1 FFFFQAEDG
10 IRDFHVTGVQTCAL
24 PISQG
29 EADPTSSDRPKL
41 AQTQAQLVADATR
54 GWREGE
60 YYAVGRMPVT
70 LGGGF
75 ERRGGKYSFSALETL
90 LLLPKLKG
98 DVETPTGIPGG
109 TIKINSFA
117 MRSVTELGFDYWVIE
132 QVSAGL
138 RSWLVYD
145 VID

>member
-1 FFFFQAEDG
+1 
-10 IRDFHVTGVQTCAL
+10 
-24 PISQG
+24 
-29 EADPTSSDRPKL
+29 
-41 AQTQAQLVADATR
+41 
-54 GWREGE
+54 
-60 YYAVGRMPVT
+60 
-70 LGGGF
+70 

-145 VID
+145 VIDAVEFDADTDVTQPSPLQLALEPRLQGRLDPVTLNLGYIVPLGGRLSDGSVSGVRLGA